1 MLKRLK
7 RSVALAGL
15 SAGVMYFL
23 DPELGERRRTA
34 VRDQINHWLSKFG
47 GRNTEAPR
55 QHAAA
60 GSNVPQGG
68 PHHVAIGAGASGGV
82 GPGVRDIVDESS
94 MESFPASD
102 PPSLR

>member
-15 SAGVMYFL
+15 SAGVMYFF
-23 DPELGERRRTA
+23 DPELGERRRGA

-47 GRNTEAPR
+47 GTTKGRPR
-55 QHAAA
+55 QSVAA
-60 GSNVPQGG
+60 GSNVPQGK

-102 PPSLR
+102 PPSMP